1 MKAYITTFKLKFINS
16 IQYRAAAL
24 AGIATQF
31 FFGLV
36 FIMVYLAFY
45 SSNSGTQ
52 PMNLEQLI
60 TYTWLNQ
67 AFFNLIYLY
76 YRDKPLLNM
85 IKDGNIAYELCRPQ
99 NLYYK
104 WYAGIIADKISGTL
118 LKFMPIII
126 VGLILPFPYNLGLPT
141 SLFAFILFIISLI
154 ISTFLVTSIV
164 LLFHIITFYTID
176 EKGILTVLSVIGE
189 VFSGAIIPV
198 PFFPKTLQVIS
209 NILPFRYIG
218 DLPFRLYSGNI
229 SISSAIPQIGIQI
242 LWTIILIIVGSFLTK
257 RMLKKVVVQGG

>member
-1 MKAYITTFKLKFINS
+1 MQYLTYFKLKFITTL
-16 IQYRAAAL
+16 QYRAAAL

-31 FFGLV
+31 FFVLV

-67 AFFNLIYLY
+67 S
-76 YRDKPLLNM
+76 LLNM

-126 VGLILPFPYNLGLPT
+126 VG
-141 SLFAFILFIISLI
+141 
-154 ISTFLVTSIV
+154 
-164 LLFHIITFYTID
+164 
-176 EKGILTVLSVIGE
+176 
-189 VFSGAIIPV
+189 
-198 PFFPKTLQVIS
+198 
-209 NILPFRYIG
+209 
-218 DLPFRLYSGNI
+218 
-229 SISSAIPQIGIQI
+229 
-242 LWTIILIIVGSFLTK
+242 
-257 RMLKKVVVQGG
+257 